1 MNTVEKILREYFV
14 FDQIFDLMEYAPDMS
29 KLHRDLLPLIRQS
42 YEPNYRFIFKFDDT
56 DYHVTLDQPGLTLR
70 NVQRILCSLDIS
82 NYFALIITTNS
93 IDQHLL
99 ELQKEI
105 TDAHP
110 ISSIQHALNPGLLR
124 FKDKVS
130 LSSEKINKCFVS
142 LNGRERDHRKIW
154 FCLLKHHDLLDSG
167 IVSFGITDNTEWLQ
181 NQGAASQNRSDNIKE
196 SLVPD
201 QPFLYPEPFTLVNNK
216 IIIKDKA
223 VGDMVSRTSLE
234 PGYKNFD
241 DTFGLYE
248 DNAVGLLQ
256 QAFVNVVTETVCHY
270 PSFYISEKTFKPISS
285 MRPFLMIAPKGTL
298 AELKKF
304 GFRTFDRWWNEKYDE
319 LEYSVDR
326 ILAILDI
333 IKELSTKSVAE
344 LQAMCNDM
352 KEVLEYNCTYYQ
364 DQFCNVEIEKLHKSC
379 EKNLSYR

>member
-14 FDQIFDLMEYAPDMS
+14 FDQIFDLIEYAPDMGR
-29 KLHRDLLPLIRQS
+29 LHSDLLPLIGQS

-56 DYHVTLDQPGLTLR
+56 DYHITLDQPGLTLR
-70 NVQRILCSLDIS
+70 NLQRILCSLDIS

-93 IDQHLL
+93 INKHLL

-105 TDAHP
+105 SDAHP
-110 ISSIQHALNPGLLR
+110 ISSIQHVLKPGLLK

-154 FCLLKHHDLLDSG
+154 VCLLKHHDLLDRG
-167 IVSFGITDNTEWLQ
+167 IVSFGITDNAEWLQ
-181 NQGAASQNRSDNIKE
+181 NQGAASQNRSNSIKE

-201 QPFLYPEPFTLVNNK
+201 QPFLYPDPFSLINNK
-216 IIIKDKA
+216 IIIKDEA
-223 VGDMVSRTSLE
+223 VRDIVSRTSLTR
-234 PGYKNFD
+234 GYKNFH
-241 DTFGLYE
+241 DTFGLFK
-248 DNAVGLLQ
+248 DNAVSLLQ

-270 PSFYISEKTFKPISS
+270 PNFYLSEKTFKPISS
-285 MRPFLMIAPKGTL
+285 MRPFLMIAPKNTL
-298 AELKKF
+298 AELKKL
-304 GFRTFDRWWNEKYDE
+304 GFKTFDRWWDEKYDE
-319 LEYSVDR
+319 LDYSVDR

-333 IKELSTKSVAE
+333 IKGLSTRSIAE

-352 KEVLEYNCTYYQ
+352 KEVLEYNYTYYQ
-364 DQFCNVEIEKLHKSC
+364 DQFYDVEIKKFHNSC
-379 EKNLSYR
+379 NQNLNFR